1 MSDTAPAPDA
11 KPQKSNKMLFIII
24 AAVVV
29 LGGVGGGYFFMA
41 KKSAANAKEEAS
53 KKPKDKKNDDE
64 ETSSKDGE
72 EKASTDAKEGDKP
85 GGSKFKLELP
95 DDKDVKKVIAL
106 EPFVVNLADSNEPRY
121 LRMSVSIGIGET
133 KEEKTDPLLTTR
145 VRNAILAVLTTKSST
160 EVLTP
165 EGKSQLRK
173 ELLKAA
179 RKSVEEPRIEAIYIT
194 DFIIQM

>member
-41 KKSAANAKEEAS
+41 KKSAANAKEETS
-53 KKPKDKKNDDE
+53 KKPKDKKSDDE
-64 ETSSKDGE
+64 ESASKDSEDSKDAKDGE
-72 EKASTDAKEGDKP
+72 KT

-145 VRNAILAVLTTKSST
+145 VRNAILAVLTTKSSA